1 MLIQTLSIICGTR
14 GCDARCPYCVSKMTP
29 SQGVGVEEQEP
40 NWRNFEIANRYA
52 RDNGVSTILITGKG
66 EPTLYPDQVSAF
78 LEHLAPWPYPF
89 IEL

>member
-14 GCDARCPYCVSKMTP
+14 ACNARCPYCVSKMTP
-29 SQGVGVEEQEP
+29 SQGVGLEDYEP

-66 EPTLYPDQVSAF
+66 EPTLYPDQVTTF
-78 LEHLAPWPYPF
+78 LEHEATRTYLK
-89 IEL
+89 